1 MFIKV
6 VDTIVTQEQ
15 KIDEDLHN
23 GTELEGSRLSDPHE
37 EELSDVHGEPLRKQ
51 PGG

>member
-23 GTELEGSRLSDPHE
+23 DTELEGSRLSDPHE

-51 PGG
+51 PG

>member
-23 GTELEGSRLSDPHE
+23 GTELEGNRLSDPDK
-37 EELSDVHGEPLRKQ
+37 EELPDVHGESLREQ
-51 PGG
+51 SGG